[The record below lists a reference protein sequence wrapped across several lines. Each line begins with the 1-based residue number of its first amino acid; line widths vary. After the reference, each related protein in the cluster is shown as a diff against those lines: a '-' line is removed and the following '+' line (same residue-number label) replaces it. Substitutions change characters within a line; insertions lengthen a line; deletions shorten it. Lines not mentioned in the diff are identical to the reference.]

1 MADVP
6 YPITGDSV
14 EELRTQVFDTFKDLY
29 MNRIGGAMVGDVF
42 TNASDVLE
50 LQIAEDCGLFKN
62 DDNELDFAVTAST
75 ISNTPAG
82 NIEATTVQRA
92 INELMADKVQTTKP
106 TFNAFGVS
114 EIVQPLG
121 WASDASFPPVAGY
134 IMIGCYE
141 NGVGNCYYF
150 WKKTAANA
158 GLLALNW
165 LP

>member
-92 INELMADKVQTTKP
+92 INELSSDKAQLEGVAH
-106 TFNAFGVS
+106 FNMLKFKARTGTL
-114 EIVQPLG
+114 PN
-121 WASDASFPPVAGY
+121 PPVGKVLILYDNKAAPT
-134 IMIGCYE
+134 
-141 NGVGNCYYF
+141 YYF
-150 WKKTAANA
+150 SIRIDPDTGGGGDIAVNV
-158 GLLALNW
+158 
-165 LP
+165 

>member
-1 MADVP
+1 MADLP
-6 YPITGDSV
+6 YPLSSDDLS
-14 EELRTQVFDTFKDLY
+14 EFRSQMFDTFKDLY
-29 MNRIGGAMVGDVF
+29 ENRIGGASVGDVF

-62 DDNELDFAVTAST
+62 DDDELDFAVTAST

-82 NIEATTVQRA
+82 NIEATTVQMA

-121 WASDASFPPVAGY
+121 WVDASFPPVVGY

-141 NGVGNCYYF
+141 SGGNCIYF
-150 WKKTAANA
+150 WKKTEANA
-158 GLLALNW
+158 GILALDR

>member
-6 YPITGDSV
+6 YPITGESV

-29 MNRIGGAMVGDVF
+29 LNRIGGAMVGDVF
-42 TNASDVLE
+42 TNANDVLE
-50 LQIAEDCGLFKN
+50 LQIAEDSGLFKN
-62 DDNELDFAVTAST
+62 DDDELDFSVTAST
-75 ISNTPAG
+75 ISNTPSG
-82 NIEATTVQRA
+82 NIEATTVQGA

-121 WASDASFPPVAGY
+121 WVDASFPPVAGY
-134 IMIGCYE
+134 IMLGCYD
-141 NGVGNCYYF
+141 NGVGNVYYF
-150 WKKTAANA
+150 WKKTEANA
-158 GLLALNW
+158 GLLAINW